1 MSGGLLVVSAH
12 PDDEVL
18 IAGGV
23 LAACADAGAETGV
36 LCLTRGEQ
44 GPIADPALATRET
57 LPDVREA
64 ELRAACRILGVGWVR
79 CARNRDGWLPW
90 DEAGPPAQ
98 EIGDAIAEL
107 APRVVITFGQDGLY
121 WHPDH
126 VAACNLTHEAVA
138 RAAQADIAHAPTLFE
153 SVWPSGAMTGLT
165 TAMTERGLPAD
176 LWDLDPAAF
185 GVPDSEHVIEIDV
198 ASFIERKVSALRA
211 HATQL
216 GPGNAFTHI
225 PPDIAVTFLGVERFR
240 AAGAGPDDDGW
251 LAATAAAGS
260 ARHG

>member
-23 LAACADAGAETGV
+23 LAACADAGAETAV

-44 GPIADPALATRET
+44 GPIADPTLATRET

-79 CARNRDGWLPW
+79 CASNRDGWLPW
-90 DEAGPPAQ
+90 DEAGPPTQ
-98 EIGDAIAEL
+98 NITDAIAEL
-107 APRVVITFGQDGLY
+107 APRVVITFGEDGLY

-126 VAACNLTHEAVA
+126 IAVRNLTHEAVA
-138 RAAQADIAHAPTLFE
+138 QAGGAPVPTLLE
-153 SVWPSGAMTGLT
+153 SVWPSGAMTALT
-165 TAMTERGLPAD
+165 EALAERGLPAD

-185 GVPDSEHVIEIDV
+185 GVADSEHVIEIDV
-198 ASFIERKVSALRA
+198 ASFVERKVGALRA

-216 GPGNAFTHI
+216 GPGHAFTHI

-240 AAGAGPDDDGW
+240 AAGTGAGDDGW